1 MNLWLTQRK
10 GITNRSNHLPKKKNQ
25 TNNGPFILGLG
36 QWSHQVPKKSMKKSH
51 EHHNN
56 DSNDRTLQ
64 KYRTQKVELSEM
76 GFSLSAFLG
85 NPYKNGFLYT
95 FTYEPSSSQCL
106 QKTSPFHSALSLS
119 LLFYFTV
126 CWGKLSG
133 TLIFLVSV
141 AAEVL
146 GFVWFQFLCIIPNLG
161 ISGNCKLWLPNQAL
175 NTLVFFNCHN

>member
-1 MNLWLTQRK
+1 M
-10 GITNRSNHLPKKKNQ
+10 
-25 TNNGPFILGLG
+25 GLG
-36 QWSHQVPKKSMKKSH
+36 QWKLPSSKEEH
-51 EHHNN
+51 EEKLWTSQRQQRQNSTEVQN
-56 DSNDRTLQ
+56 TESGIIIN
-64 KYRTQKVELSEM
+64 
-76 GFSLSAFLG
+76 GFLTFSTFSG
-85 NPYKNGFLYT
+85 NPYENGFLYT

-106 QKTSPFHSALSLS
+106 QKTSPFHSALS

-161 ISGNCKLWLPNQAL
+161 ISGNCKLWLPNQSS